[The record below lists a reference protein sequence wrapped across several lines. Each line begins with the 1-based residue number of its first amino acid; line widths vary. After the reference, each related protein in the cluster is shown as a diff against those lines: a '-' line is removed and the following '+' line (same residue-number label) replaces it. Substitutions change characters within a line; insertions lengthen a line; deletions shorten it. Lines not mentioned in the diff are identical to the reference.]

1 LSKRKLHEGT
11 CSPVLGL
18 RTVPM
23 ITLKVQVLT
32 RKSEVLVGHVR
43 DGFREP
49 WEDIQ
54 VFGDFII

>member
-1 LSKRKLHEGT
+1 
-11 CSPVLGL
+11 
-18 RTVPM
+18 M